1 MSRISLSWMGA
12 LAALACLPACSSW
25 FVSEEA
31 SSLTSTRRFVLDYT
45 VQLPPEVN
53 DQLGAV
59 RVWVPVPVSDGAQT
73 IDVLDSPEGARW
85 SAADPH
91 GNRFCSVI
99 WNGGARALTWSYQ
112 VERREDNGNS
122 SGGDR
127 VTTDNDAFLLYLDP
141 DVMVPARGP
150 AVEQAFDL
158 AESYGRAEFPTAFY
172 RSIVD
177 QMEYTTAGDVGYGS
191 SDFAAAEGKGNGA
204 DYASYFIGGMRYQ
217 QFAARFQ
224 VGFLLP
230 PVRGE
235 GELVDPHAWAHW
247 YRPGFGWQPADP
259 AATDLDAGR
268 DEYYFGKL
276 STNRVAMSCGR
287 DLMLDPAQQ
296 GVPLNFFVAAYAEQD
311 GREVRVETRVS
322 YFDL

>member
-1 MSRISLSWMGA
+1 MGA

-25 FVSEEA
+25 FVSEET

-45 VQLPPEVN
+45 VELPAELN
-53 DQLGAV
+53 DQLGPV
-59 RVWVPVPVSDGAQT
+59 RVWVPVPVSDGVQT
-73 IDVLDSPEGARW
+73 IDVLSSPEGARW
-85 SAADPH
+85 SAADSH
-91 GNRFCSVI
+91 GNRFCSVV
-99 WNGGARALTWSYQ
+99 WNGGPRELTWSYR
-112 VERREDNGNS
+112 VVRREDTGNS

-150 AVEQAFDL
+150 AVELAFDL
-158 AESYGRAEFPTAFY
+158 AETHDRADFPTAFY

-177 QMEYTTAGDVGYGS
+177 QMEYSTEGDVGYGS
-191 SDFAAAEGKGNGA
+191 SDFAAVEGEGDGA

-230 PVRGE
+230 AKRGQ

-247 YRPGFGWQPADP
+247 YRPGHGWQPVDP
-259 AATDLDAGR
+259 AAADMDPDRDA
-268 DEYYFGKL
+268 YYFGKL
-276 STNRVAMSCGR
+276 STNRVTMSAGR
-287 DLMLDPAQQ
+287 DLNLEPRQQ

-311 GREVRVETRVS
+311 GREVRVETRAQF
-322 YFDL
+322 FDL